1 MNNQINNENRT
12 EFETQTQLPIIFKNK
27 VNLKHKVI
35 PLNVITNTIGL
46 TRFFPPAT
54 NEWFN
59 SIYAYNLN
67 STKNLPAADKMLSK
81 LIKSYFRFYFN
92 NKILKSKKIPMRF
105 RKVSLKK
112 IFISKAELK
121 HTNEKVVIT
130 LYVYNEEKRHL
141 TLKLK
146 NLERLFKPKF
156 KGSIN
161 SRLLLYVDKFKKSVP
176 LMEALKEVKS
186 AIFESKLQLESK
198 TQKARTRKSNV
209 SSINLDSKLKV
220 VNEMILLSKESKN
233 VSEKL
238 DRLYTKVIIKNL
250 FYNEV
255 KEIASCK
262 LLLDLNKSKF
272 EDAFLF
278 KLKELVCQIYGKEVE
293 FNIVNLKNLYFNS
306 DIFTEAIA
314 LKVKNRKLRLLKIL
328 KASLGLVKLPSV
340 NLVTER
346 TKNSDV
352 LPLDHLK
359 NVHLNSVIEGN
370 QHPVELTQ
378 KNNDVL
384 DQLLLKVL
392 PNSTFDT
399 KLPLGSSEESHLLEN
414 ISTRGGVFHSYDEN
428 FTEINNPLNL
438 VISNLKYKKLAG
450 VRLEAKGRLTKRFTA
465 SRSVFKVKWKGSIK
479 NLDSSYKN
487 IPSVLLR
494 GHAKSNVQYTLVNSK
509 TRNGSFGLKGWISS
523 K

>member
-1 MNNQINNENRT
+1 MNNKINNNENRT

-27 VNLKHKVI
+27 VNLKQKVI
-35 PLNVITNTIGL
+35 PLNVITNSIGL

-59 SIYAYNLN
+59 SIYAYNQN
-67 STKNLPAADKMLSK
+67 STKNLPAADKLLTK

-92 NKILKSKKIPMRF
+92 KKILKSKKIPMRF
-105 RKVSLKK
+105 RRLSLNK

-161 SRLLLYVDKFKKSVP
+161 SRLLQYVNNLKKTVP
-176 LMEALKEVKS
+176 LTEALKEVRF
-186 AIFESKLQLESK
+186 AIFESKLQLESD
-198 TQKARTRKSNV
+198 TQNQRTRKRKI

-220 VNEMILLSKESKN
+220 VNEMILLSEKSQN

-272 EDAFLF
+272 EDAFLL
-278 KLKELVCQIYGKEVE
+278 KLKELVSQIYGKEVE

-314 LKVKNRKLRLLKIL
+314 LKMKNRKLSLLRIL
-328 KASLGLVKLPSV
+328 KASLRLVKLPTV
-340 NLVTER
+340 NLITER
-346 TKNSDV
+346 SKKSEILSV
-352 LPLDHLK
+352 DHLK
-359 NVHLNSVIEGN
+359 NVQLNSMFEGN
-370 QHPVELTQ
+370 QSPAELTS
-378 KNNDVL
+378 KNKDVL

-399 KLPLGSSEESHLLEN
+399 KLLGSSEN
-414 ISTRGGVFHSYDEN
+414 ISTREGTFLSYDED
-428 FTEINNPLNL
+428 FSEANNPLNL
-438 VISNLKYKKLAG
+438 VLSNLKYKKLAG

-479 NLDSSYKN
+479 NLDSSYKG